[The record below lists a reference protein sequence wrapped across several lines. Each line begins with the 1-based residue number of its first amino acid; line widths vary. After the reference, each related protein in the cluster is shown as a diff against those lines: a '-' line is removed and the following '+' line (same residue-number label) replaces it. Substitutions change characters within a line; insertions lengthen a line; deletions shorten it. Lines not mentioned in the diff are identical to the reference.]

1 MTFFISQPQRI
12 TQVLKHRLS
21 RDSLRQAITNLRQ
34 LPAYLR
40 ERFKRPDLRRTPTL
54 LQMEAV
60 ECGAASLGMILG
72 YHGRIVS
79 LAELRQSCGISRD
92 GSKASNL
99 LNAAKLYHLQGKGF
113 KANLESLQ
121 SLERPYIVF
130 WNFNHFLV
138 VEGFHRQW
146 VYLNDPATGPRRVS
160 LAEFSEAFTGVVLTF
175 KPDKAFEPG
184 GQGRNLLRSLRQRLQ
199 GSVRALAFCLLAGLL
214 LVLPGLAM
222 PAFSQVFIDQVLIQG
237 RDNWLRPLILAI
249 TITAILTGLLTRLQL
264 QILRRLRI
272 KLAMG
277 MSSGFLWH
285 ILHLPVSFYDQR
297 FAGEISNRIKLN
309 DRLAGLL
316 SGELATTAIS
326 CVMVVFYGI
335 VMALYDPVLTLI
347 AIVSVGV
354 NILALRWVSRI
365 RSDTNTRLMQEQG
378 KVSGVAIAGLQSIE
392 TLKASGLE
400 SDFFNRWA
408 GYYAKSLNAR
418 QDMDSLNQ
426 RLSTLPAFLAGL
438 NSMLLLTI
446 GGFRVIDGALS
457 IGMLVAFQSLIQQ
470 FMQPV
475 NQVLRLAGDFQ
486 ELGGT
491 LDRLD
496 DVLQNPID
504 PLLPQ
509 AQNPGS
515 THSPNSDSHDCDNDC
530 PPGRQSQHD
539 HDSNH
544 DHNHSR
550 QGRTPYAPTHPSTH
564 LPPIYPST
572 HPPIHAPTHP
582 RTHAPTHPKLQGHL
596 EIRNLTFGYN
606 RSAPPLIEN
615 FNLSLKPGQRVALVG
630 GSGSGKS
637 TVAKLVCGLYQPWS
651 GDIYFDGYPRPQIPR
666 PILVNSLAMIE
677 QDVLLFAGS
686 VRDNLTLWD
695 TTIPEASLIQACR
708 DAAIQDVVLSMAGG
722 YNAELLEGAANLSGG
737 QRQRLEIARAL
748 VNNPSILVMDEAT
761 SALDTETERTIDYN
775 LRLRGCTCLIVA
787 HRLSTIR
794 DCDEIIVMHYGKVVQ
809 RGSHE
814 QLREE
819 EGPYLELIRS
829 EGGSLE

>member
-1 MTFFISQPQRI
+1 MQYLI
-12 TQVLKHRLS
+12 TKLKDRL
-21 RDSLRQAITNLRQ
+21 R
-34 LPAYLR
+34 
-40 ERFKRPDLRRTPTL
+40 RPDLRRTPTL

-79 LAELRQSCGISRD
+79 LADLRQACGISRD
-92 GSKASNL
+92 GSKASNV
-99 LNAAKLYHLQGKGF
+99 LNAARIYHLQGKGL
-113 KANLESLQ
+113 KVSLEAVQ
-121 SLERPYIVF
+121 QLERPYIVF

-138 VEGFHRQW
+138 VEGFHRQK

-160 LAEFSEAFTGVVLTF
+160 LDEFSEGFTGVVLTF
-175 KPDKAFEPG
+175 TPDAEFEPG
-184 GQGRNLLRSLRQRLQ
+184 GQSRDLVRSLRLRLQ
-199 GSVRALAFCLLAGLL
+199 GSFRALAFCLLAGLL
-214 LVLPGLAM
+214 LVLTGLAM
-222 PAFSQVFIDQVLIQG
+222 PAFSQVFVDQVLIQG
-237 RDNWLRPLILAI
+237 RSSWLRPLLLGMV
-249 TITAILTGLLTRLQL
+249 ITATLTGLLTRLQL

-285 ILHLPVSFYDQR
+285 ILRLPVSFYDQR

-309 DRLAGLL
+309 DRLASLL
-316 SGELATTAIS
+316 SGDLATTTIS
-326 CVMVVFYGI
+326 CVMVVFYGL
-335 VMALYDPVLTLI
+335 VMWQYDWVLTLI
-347 AIVSVGV
+347 GLASVAI
-354 NILALRWVSRI
+354 NLTTLRWVARQ

-408 GYYAKSLNAR
+408 GFYAKSLNAR
-418 QDMDSLNQ
+418 QEMDRLNQ
-426 RLSTLPAFLAGL
+426 RLGLLPAFLSSLSA
-438 NSMLLLTI
+438 MLLLTL

-475 NQVLRLAGDFQ
+475 NQLLKLAGDFQ

-496 DVLQNPID
+496 DVLQNPVD
-504 PLLPQ
+504 PLLPT
-509 AQNPGS
+509 PDS
-515 THSPNSDSHDCDNDC
+515 SPSLPLHF
-530 PPGRQSQHD
+530 
-539 HDSNH
+539 
-544 DHNHSR
+544 
-550 QGRTPYAPTHPSTH
+550 PS
-564 LPPIYPST
+564 
-572 HPPIHAPTHP
+572 
-582 RTHAPTHPKLQGHL
+582 PKLQGFLDLHQ
-596 EIRNLTFGYN
+596 LTFGYN
-606 RSAPPLIEN
+606 RTAPPLIDN
-615 FNLSLKPGQRVALVG
+615 LNLSLKPGQRVALVG

-651 GDIYFDGYPRPQIPR
+651 GDIYFDGQPRHQIPR
-666 PILVNSLAMIE
+666 PMLTNSLAMVE
-677 QDVLLFAGS
+677 QDILLFAGT

-695 TTIPEASLIQACR
+695 TTIPDGNLIQACR
-708 DAAIQDVVLSMAGG
+708 DAAIHDTILSMAGG
-722 YNAELLEGAANLSGG
+722 YSAELLEGAANLSGG

-748 VNNPSILVMDEAT
+748 VNNPAILVMDEAT

-809 RGSHE
+809 RGSHDD
-814 QLREE
+814 LRQQA
-819 EGPYLELIRS
+819 GPYLQLIRS
-829 EGGSLE
+829 EAE